1 MTRPASVPAALA
13 LLKRLRNAA
22 PPATAAK
29 LDQVMA
35 LVQALSTEAA
45 FFSTRMTEDTSLLE
59 TRAAS
64 SQVESPVQREVPA
77 LLDQPITDET
87 TAFDILVGVNDA
99 LRAPLVGIHGRT
111 ELLQAGLPGQIS
123 TEQEQWLEAIHQ
135 NTYRV
140 FRLLDA
146 VQRLIAIQRGEVQVD
161 WSHFIASDLL
171 EEAYSRIRDRAAER
185 DLEVLIQAPDSVPM
199 ARGDFYQSLLVL
211 TDLLDNAVRYTP
223 EGGQIRLSVEG
234 LGTHV
239 LFSVAD
245 TGIGLRPEDMAHVGT
260 PFWRGEY
267 HPLVRQ
273 HTGTGL
279 SLFLAR
285 RVLAAQNGELI
296 FSGEPDVGSTFSF
309 TLLAPT

>member
-22 PPATAAK
+22 PPATASK

-45 FFSTRMTEDTSLLE
+45 FFSARIAEDISLLE
-59 TRAAS
+59 TGAAP
-64 SQVESPVQREVPA
+64 SPVQREVPT

-87 TAFDILVGVNDA
+87 TVFDILVGVNDA

-111 ELLQAGLPGQIS
+111 ELLQSGLLGQIS
-123 TEQEQWLEAIHQ
+123 AEQEQWLEAIHH

-140 FRLLDA
+140 FHLLDA
-146 VQRLIAIQRGEVQVD
+146 VQRLIAIQRGEVQID

-171 EEAYSRIRDRAAER
+171 EEAYSRIQDRAARR
-185 DLEVLIQAPDSVPM
+185 DLEVLIQVPVSVPM
-199 ARGDFYQSLLVL
+199 ARGDFYQSLLIL
-211 TDLLDNAVRYTP
+211 TDLLDNAVHYTP

-245 TGIGLRPEDMAHVGT
+245 TGIGLRPEDMAYVGT

-273 HTGTGL
+273 HAGTGL

-285 RVLAAQNGELI
+285 RMLAAQNGELI

-309 TLLAPT
+309 TLLAPA